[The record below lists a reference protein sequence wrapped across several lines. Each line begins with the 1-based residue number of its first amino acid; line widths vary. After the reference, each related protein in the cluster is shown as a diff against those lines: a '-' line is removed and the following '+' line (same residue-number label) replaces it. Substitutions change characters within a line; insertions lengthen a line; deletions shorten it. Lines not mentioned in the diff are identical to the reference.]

1 MALPL
6 RQKRRQETAFQIQ
19 RATLDLAMQKS
30 LESTTTEEIAVA
42 SGVSTRT
49 FFNYY
54 PNKEAAAVGHPPKF
68 REEDKDALRNGTGP
82 IAVDLKRMLDRHV
95 ATLSEQEDILRMVGT
110 ILRSNEKAR
119 GILEGLLAAERQE
132 IADALCS
139 RVSNRQTA
147 AALANAVT
155 SAIGGA
161 IFLWENDK
169 GLTLGEALEK
179 IWGGLIDASRL
190 LLPPNDT

>member
-1 MALPL
+1 MMLPL

-30 LESTTTEEIAVA
+30 LESTTTEEIAVS

-68 REEDKDALRNGTGP
+68 SEEDKDALRTGTGA
-82 IAVDLKRMLDRHV
+82 IATELKQMLDRHI

-132 IADALCS
+132 ITDALCS
-139 RVSNRQTA
+139 RVNNRQTA
-147 AALANAVT
+147 SALANAVT
-155 SAIGGA
+155 SAIGSA

-179 IWGGLIDASRL
+179 IWEGLIDASQL
-190 LLPPNDT
+190 LLPPSDT